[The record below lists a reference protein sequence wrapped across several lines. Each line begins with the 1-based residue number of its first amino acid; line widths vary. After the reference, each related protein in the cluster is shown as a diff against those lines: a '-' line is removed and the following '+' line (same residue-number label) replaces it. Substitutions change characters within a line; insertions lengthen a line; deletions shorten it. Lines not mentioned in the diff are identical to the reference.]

1 MKRST
6 LEAGLMA
13 ILLTISITS
22 CNKDSNPGNGADNN
36 MESAENNS
44 LAESYYNDVTTLVDA
59 AAYNGANMTF
69 RTTEEQTVLSACVTV
84 TVDTV
89 SSPRTITID
98 FGTSNCL
105 CIDGRNR
112 RGKILASYT
121 GKYKDSGT
129 VIGITFE
136 NYFVDENQVKG
147 TKTVTNKGKNV
158 SGNIVYQVAVNG
170 QLVKANGKG
179 TITWISTRQRE
190 WMAGAATPLNILDD
204 VYGITGT
211 ANGTN
216 ASGKAYA
223 ITITQA
229 LVRKMNCRWFES
241 GIVTLVPEG
250 VPAVTLDYGDS
261 GCNANAVVTINNKEY
276 DILLK

>member
-6 LEAGLMA
+6 PGMGLTA
-13 ILLTISITS
+13 LLLTFTFMA
-22 CNKDSNPGNGADNN
+22 CKKDSATDNGDNN
-36 MESAENNS
+36 LESAENNS
-44 LAESYYNDVTTLVDA
+44 MAESHYNDVTTLVDV
-59 AAYNGANMTF
+59 AAYNGANMSF
-69 RTTEEQTVLSACVTV
+69 RTTQEQSPLSGCVSV

-89 SSPRTITID
+89 SVPRAITID

-105 CIDGRNR
+105 CIDGRDR
-112 RGKILASYT
+112 RGKILATYS

-129 VIGITFE
+129 VISITFD
-136 NYFVDENQVKG
+136 NYFVNENQIKG

-158 SGNIVYQVAVNG
+158 AGHLVYEVAVNG
-170 QLVKANGKG
+170 HLVKANNKG

-190 WMAGAATPLNILDD
+190 WIAGFATPLNILDD

-241 GIVTLVPEG
+241 GILTLVPEG
-250 VPAVTLDYGDS
+250 ASAVTLDYGNS
-261 GCNANAVVTINNKEY
+261 GCDANAVVTIANKNY
-276 DILLK
+276 DILLQ

>member
-1 MKRST
+1 MNKRT
-6 LEAGLMA
+6 LGLGLIA
-13 ILLTISITS
+13 LLLTLSLIS
-22 CNKDSNPGNGADNN
+22 CKKDSKPDNGEENI
-36 MESAENNS
+36 ESAENNS
-44 LAESYYNDVTTLVDA
+44 IAESYYNDVTTLVDA
-59 AAYNGANMTF
+59 AGYNGANVTF
-69 RTTEEQTVLSACVTV
+69 RTTEQQSLLTGCVTV

-89 SSPRTITID
+89 SVPRTITID

-105 CIDGRNR
+105 CVDGRNR

-129 VIGITFE
+129 VISISFD
-136 NYFVDENQVKG
+136 NYFVNDNQVKG

-158 SGNIVYQVAVNG
+158 SGNLVYEVSVNG
-170 QLVKANGKG
+170 QLVKANNGG

-190 WMAGAATPLNILDD
+190 WKAGANTPLNILDD
-204 VYGITGT
+204 VYGITGS

-216 ASGKAYA
+216 ASGKAYS

-241 GIVTLVPEG
+241 GILTLVPEG
-250 VPAVTLDYGDS
+250 APAITLDYGNT
-261 GCNANAVVTINNKEY
+261 GCDANAVVTIANKNY
-276 DILLK
+276 DILLH